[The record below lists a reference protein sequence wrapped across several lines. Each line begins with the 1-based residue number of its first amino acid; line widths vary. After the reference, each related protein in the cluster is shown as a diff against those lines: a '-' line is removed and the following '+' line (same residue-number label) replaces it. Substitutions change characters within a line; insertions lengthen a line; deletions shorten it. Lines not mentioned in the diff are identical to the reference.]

1 LQQIAQQFLSDIQQT
16 TWIEFI
22 AVITGIVSVIYSRRE
37 NILVYPVGMVSTGI
51 FIYLYLK
58 HGLYA
63 DASVNFYYTVMSI
76 LGWYMWSRKTGSRP
90 AEDIQANQMHTKSD
104 LRTGNPSHQPS
115 TPLRFASVDKAIN
128 PPSLRSGGQG
138 HQPKKKAAL
147 KITASTPKEWLNAF
161 IFFSVCWVL
170 LYLFLKHFTDSTV
183 PIADSF
189 TSGAAFTGMW
199 LMNKKKLENWTW
211 WIITDLA
218 SVPLN
223 FYKHLVFTSF
233 QYLVFLILAVMGYI
247 SWRKKTGHAV
257 A

>member
-1 LQQIAQQFLSDIQQT
+1 MQQIISQFLNDIHQT
-16 TWIEFI
+16 TWLEFI
-22 AVITGIVSVIYSRRE
+22 AVITGIASVIFSRRE

-51 FIYLYLK
+51 FIWLYIT

-76 LGWYMWSRKTGSRP
+76 IGWVMWARK
-90 AEDIQANQMHTKSD
+90 AEGKSI
-104 LRTGNPSHQPS
+104 LR
-115 TPLRFASVDKAIN
+115 
-128 PPSLRSGGQG
+128 
-138 HQPKKKAAL
+138 
-147 KITASTPKEWLNAF
+147 ITASTKKDWIHSF
-161 IFFSVCWVL
+161 IFFFVCWAILYFL
-170 LYLFLKHFTDSTV
+170 LSRFTDSTV

-218 SVPLN
+218 SIPLN
-223 FYKHLVFTSF
+223 YYKHLVFTSF

-247 SWRKKTGHAV
+247 TWRKKIMHA
-257 A
+257 AT